1 MATNRTYTVPY
12 RRKREGRTDYKT
24 RMKLLLGSKPRI
36 VLRKSSKHVS
46 LQIVEFNPKGD
57 TVIVSAN
64 SGELVKFGWKGSMA
78 NTSAAYLTGML
89 LAKKAKKKLACV
101 LDIGQTSSIKGATIY
116 AAAKGCV
123 DGGLL
128 VPFANEVAPVM
139 ARIRGEHVALYA
151 KKLKSDKDKYQKQF
165 SGYVKAGFDPETM
178 PAHFD
183 QVKTKIGAQ

>member
-1 MATNRTYTVPY
+1 
-12 RRKREGRTDYKT
+12 
-24 RMKLLLGSKPRI
+24 
-36 VLRKSSKHVS
+36 
-46 LQIVEFNPKGD
+46 
-57 TVIVSAN
+57 
-64 SGELVKFGWKGSMA
+64 MA

-89 LAKKAKKKLACV
+89 LAKKAKKKIACE

-123 DGGLL
+123 DGGLQ